1 MLAHLVAGLLQAA
14 APSATQAPAPTP
26 PAAAAQD
33 GDSTIRKQRDRKPPK
48 RVAVTPEM
56 LRTAYRSA
64 TARDILLLAREARLR
79 QDSALVAYDA
89 TTYQRVSAGLALRKL
104 ARDRLAF
111 RSEGSTRVRWRR
123 GVGAYVDVTG
133 SRSVVPIAGKSASV
147 GIEGSLSPIPY
158 YPGSETLWIGA
169 SAARRAV
176 DENEGVVHPLAEGS
190 EAYYTYEAG
199 DSATFRLPDG
209 KAIRLR
215 ELKVRPRT
223 PKWNLAVGSLWFDMS
238 SGQLV
243 RAAYRMSV
251 PMDIKEVAEED
262 DPKSFDDVP
271 GVMKPLL
278 FPMKAEISAIGVE
291 YGLYQGRFWLPRVQ
305 VAQGG
310 VQVGFVR
317 SPIKLEQKFSYDRV
331 NGDDKLPPIP
341 AETDSTRERN
351 SVSVNI
357 GDPSPASEKARHD
370 STRAAR
376 RAERLKCDASGNRT
390 VIRNRNRDRD
400 DDSTSRDVRAENPVL
415 ITIPCDSVKL
425 ANSPDLPPSIYDSG
439 DETVNSAEVDALVHQ
454 ALSMGAQA
462 EFSPQPPTIAWAPL
476 RYNRVEGLSVGGM
489 AEQQLGAG
497 YSLRGLARIGVADRE
512 PNAELTA
519 ARSDLRHTW
528 SITAY
533 NRLVSVGDWGN
544 PLSTGSSISAFL
556 FGRDEGFYY
565 RASGVEL
572 ARTPDRASAV
582 NVVLSLFAE
591 QERNARQRTTFSL
604 ARSVHG
610 SQFEPNIVTQRGL
623 FGGGRARITQT
634 MGEDPAGFRLF
645 NDLRLEA
652 AAGDSGGYGRAAL
665 DVTASHGIGN
675 GAAALTVSGGSSVG
689 TLPLQRNWILGG
701 SQTVRGLRPGAGIG
715 DAFWMARGEVAH
727 GVGVIRP
734 VVFADIGWAGDR
746 RNWRDIGKPLAG
758 VGAGFSMMDGLLRF
772 DVARGL
778 QPEGQRQWRVDAY
791 VDGRF

>member
-1 MLAHLVAGLLQAA
+1 M
-14 APSATQAPAPTP
+14 
-26 PAAAAQD
+26 
-33 GDSTIRKQRDRKPPK
+33 
-48 RVAVTPEM
+48 
-56 LRTAYRSA
+56 
-64 TARDILLLAREARLR
+64 R

-89 TTYQRVSAGLALRKL
+89 TTYQRISAGLALRKL

-133 SRSVVPIAGKSASV
+133 SRSVVPIAGKSAHV
-147 GIEGSLSPIPY
+147 DIEGSLSPIPY

-169 SAARRAV
+169 SAARQAV

-215 ELKVRPRT
+215 ELKIRPRT

-238 SGQLV
+238 GGQLV

-251 PMDIKEVAEED
+251 PMDIKAVAEEED
-262 DPKSFDDVP
+262 GESFNDVP
-271 GVMKPLL
+271 AVMKPML
-278 FPMKAEISAIGVE
+278 FPMTAEISAIGVE

-305 VAQGG
+305 VAEGG
-310 VQVGFVR
+310 IRVGFVR
-317 SPIKLEQKFSYDRV
+317 SPVKLEQKFTYERV

-341 AETDSTRERN
+341 QASDSTRERN
-351 SVSVNI
+351 SVSVEV
-357 GDPSPASEKARHD
+357 GGGSRESEKARHD
-370 STRAAR
+370 SARVAR
-376 RAERLKCDASGNRT
+376 RAERMKCNASGNRT
-390 VIRNRNRDRD
+390 IIRGRNRNRDG
-400 DDSTSRDVRAENPVL
+400 DSASSDAPLNPVL
-415 ITIPCDSVKL
+415 ITIPCDSAKL
-425 ANSPDLPPSIYDSG
+425 ANSPDLPPSIYESG
-439 DETVNSAEVDALVHQ
+439 EETVNSTEIDALVNQ

-462 EFSPQPPTIAWAPL
+462 EFAPQRPSLEWAPF
-476 RYNRVEGLSVGGM
+476 RYNRVEGLSVGGIV
-489 AEQQLGAG
+489 EQQLGAG
-497 YSLRGLARIGVADRE
+497 YALRSVARIGVADRE
-512 PNAELTA
+512 PNVELTGS
-519 ARSDLRHTW
+519 RSDLRHTW
-528 SITAY
+528 SLTAY
-533 NRLVSVGDWGN
+533 NRLVSAGDWGN

-572 ARTPDRASAV
+572 GRSPDRPGSV
-582 NVVLSLFAE
+582 SFTWSLFAE
-591 QERNARQRTTFSL
+591 QERNARPRTTFSL

-610 SQFEPNIVTQRGL
+610 SQFEPNIVTQRAAFTGA
-623 FGGGRARITQT
+623 RARITGSV
-634 MGEDPAGFRLF
+634 GEDPQGFRLF
-645 NDLRLEA
+645 NDLRLETA
-652 AAGDSGGYGRAAL
+652 HGDSGAYGRAAL

-675 GAAALTVSGGSSVG
+675 GAASLTVAGGSSVG
-689 TLPLQRNWILGG
+689 ALPLQRNWFLGG
-701 SQTVRGLRPGAGIG
+701 SQTVRGLRPGAGQG

-746 RNWRDIGKPLAG
+746 RNWSDIGKPLAG

-791 VDGRF
+791 VEGRF